1 MSSEGANLFNE
12 GYRGWPHPTVKVE
25 PTPSRRARSPHAS
38 MPLACQSQQSR
49 PVSSGQPR
57 TTALPPRPA
66 LVLVLAGADPGRAGF
81 GSRGSHLLAV
91 LDRGTGL
98 TVSREPPLDHGL
110 AVSRLPTDL

>member
-66 LVLVLAGADPGRAGF
+66 LVLVLAGAEPGRSGF
-81 GSRGSHLLAV
+81 GSKES
-91 LDRGTGL
+91 T
-98 TVSREPPLDHGL
+98 
-110 AVSRLPTDL
+110 LPTQLSNYHKLRKPEHTDERSPQKPQR